1 MNSYFIHNGTES
13 SGPYSMLEL
22 KAKAIL
28 KTTPVWCEGMQ
39 DWKYAADVPELQS
52 LFVVVPPPIHT
63 LQPVFKEEITVQE
76 ELEQKDSKSKFIG
89 IDKTLFFILTALVVL
104 VIGTFIFSYFQDS
117 RGAEL
122 EQKNSVTEKDN
133 LQFKLQEK
141 RIEEQKTLLIEQEK
155 LEVERVLREKK
166 LILNNNLIGIQEN
179 LFVKV
184 SALDQVKEK
193 LAKAQD
199 FQLLRSAAE
208 REVEVKELQNEIT
221 NINNEIVQL
230 KTEMDHIY
238 LELEKIKL

>member
-13 SGPYSMLEL
+13 SGPFSMLEL

-52 LFVVVPPPIHT
+52 LFVVVPPPFQT
-63 LQPVFKEEITVQE
+63 LQPVFKEEITVHE
-76 ELEQKDSKSKFIG
+76 ELEQKNSKSKFIG
-89 IDKTLFFILTALVVL
+89 IDKSLFYILTALAVL
-104 VIGTFIFSYFQDS
+104 VMGTFIFSYFQDS

-122 EQKNSVTEKDN
+122 ELKNSVTEKDN

-199 FQLLRSAAE
+199 FQFLRSAAE
-208 REVEVKELQNEIT
+208 REAEVNLLQNEIK
-221 NINNEIVQL
+221 NINNEIIQL

>member
-13 SGPYSMLEL
+13 SGPFSMLEL

-52 LFVVVPPPIHT
+52 LFVVLPPPIKT
-63 LQPVFKEEITVQE
+63 LQPLFQEEITVQE
-76 ELEQKDSKSKFIG
+76 QLQQEETKSKFFG
-89 IDKTLFFILTALVVL
+89 IDKTLFFILTALVIL
-104 VIGTFIFSYFQDS
+104 VMVTFIFTYFQQS

-133 LQFKLQEK
+133 LQFKIQEK
-141 RIEEQKTLLIEQEK
+141 RIEEQQTLLIEQEK

-184 SALDQVKEK
+184 SALDQVKKK

-199 FQLLRSAAE
+199 FQFLRSTDE
-208 REVEVKELQNEIT
+208 REAEVNGLQIEIK
-221 NINNEIVQL
+221 NINNEIIQL
-230 KTEMDHIY
+230 KTEMDHIN

>member
-1 MNSYFIHNGTES
+1 
-13 SGPYSMLEL
+13 MLEL
-22 KAKAIL
+22 KAKAIQ

-39 DWKYAADVPELQS
+39 DWKYAADIPELQS
-52 LFVVVPPPIHT
+52 LFVVVPPPLKT
-63 LQPVFKEEITVQE
+63 FQAVFKEEIIVQE
-76 ELEQKDSKSKFIG
+76 EWEQKDSKSKFIG
-89 IDKTLFFILTALVVL
+89 IDKTLFFILTALAIL
-104 VIGTFIFSYFQDS
+104 VIVTFIFTYFQDS

-122 EQKNSVTEKDN
+122 EQINSVTEKDN

-141 RIEEQKTLLIEQEK
+141 RIEEQKTLLIEQQK

-184 SALDQVKEK
+184 SALDQAKEK

-199 FQLLRSAAE
+199 FQFLRSAAE
-208 REVEVKELQNEIT
+208 REAEVKMLQNEIT

>member
-13 SGPYSMLEL
+13 SGPFSMLEL

-52 LFVVVPPPIHT
+52 LFVVVPPPIQT
-63 LQPVFKEEITVQE
+63 LQPIFKEKITVQE

-89 IDKTLFFILTALVVL
+89 IDKSLFFILILLVVL
-104 VIGTFIFSYFQDS
+104 VMGTFIFTYFQDS

-122 EQKNSVTEKDN
+122 ELKNSVTEKDN

-166 LILNNNLIGIQEN
+166 LILNNNLISIQEN

-199 FQLLRSAAE
+199 FQFLRSTSE
-208 REVEVKELQNEIT
+208 REAEVNLLQNEIK

>member
-13 SGPYSMLEL
+13 SGPFTLLEL
-22 KAKAIL
+22 KAKEIV

-39 DWKYAADVPELQS
+39 DWKYAADVAELQS
-52 LFVVVPPPIHT
+52 LLGVVPPPIKI
-63 LQPVFKEEITVQE
+63 LQPVFNEEIKVLE
-76 ELEQKDSKSKFIG
+76 ELEHEESKSKIIG
-89 IDKTLFFILTALVVL
+89 IDKTLFFILCALLFL
-104 VIGTFIFSYFQDS
+104 VIGTFVFTFFQDS
-117 RGAEL
+117 RSAEL

-141 RIEEQKTLLIEQEK
+141 RIEEQKSLLIEQEK
-155 LEVERVLREKK
+155 LEIERELREKK

-184 SALDQVKEK
+184 SALDQTKDK

-199 FQLLRSAAE
+199 FQFLRTDAE
-208 REVEVKELQNEIT
+208 REAEINNIQNEIK
-221 NINNEIVQL
+221 NLNNEIIQL